1 MKKEENRANTMGYLI
16 KTAREEVG
24 LSQADFADKLG
35 FQSATAVSLIEK
47 GDRGVSSAMLQQ
59 MAVILHKDIK
69 YFLGLTEGALDVKVA
84 LRADKDI
91 SDDDKKAILHFIE
104 LAKRK
109 KDAK

>member
-1 MKKEENRANTMGYLI
+1 MKKEENRANTMGSLI
-16 KTAREEVG
+16 KTAREEAS
-24 LSQADFADKLG
+24 LSQADFAEKLG

-59 MAVILHKDIK
+59 MAHILHKDIR
-69 YFLGLTEGALDVKVA
+69 YFLGLREDALDVKVA

-91 SDDDKKAILHFIE
+91 SPEDKDAILHFIE